1 MRRLPQAFHKVS
13 SVKPRS
19 HLNDQSL
26 QDILNV
32 NHRITSHEETMLCFG
47 HYFTIQ
53 ST

>member
-13 SVKPRS
+13 SVKPWS

-26 QDILNV
+26 QDILSV
-32 NHRITSHEETMLCFG
+32 NHKIASHEETMLSYG
-47 HYFTIQ
+47 HCFTIQ